1 MDSHDMPEKLKMLL
15 EANWET
21 AKEMSVG
28 EMAIVILEGMY
39 NLSNTIGKEV
49 ESAMM
54 KVSDEHLAEI
64 AESKNGRIILASMNE
79 MAHALAVIISSID
92 QLRSFFPE
100 EYDAHV
106 ERFRERVDEKLDKRE
121 EAFISEFVESI
132 PDAPPIDNI

>member
-1 MDSHDMPEKLKMLL
+1 MPERLKMLL

-39 NLSNTIGKEV
+39 NLSNSIGKEV

-54 KVSDEHLAEI
+54 KISDEKLAEI
-64 AESKNGRIILASMNE
+64 AETKDGRIVLSSMNE

-100 EYDAHV
+100 EYDANV

-121 EAFISEFVESI
+121 EAFISEFIQSI
-132 PDAPPIDNI
+132 PDAPPLDDV